1 MKSENAL
8 PNVIEQLRCAL
19 QQDEFWNA
27 YLAGITSSFGIH
39 LAIFNEP
46 YLRYLLDGTKT
57 VESRFSVNRCPPYN
71 RVVSG
76 DLLLLKRAGGPIV
89 GVCFVNSVSSY
100 ELDPRSWQHIR
111 REYTTALCAQDP
123 EFWTSRAAAGF
134 ATLMHVK
141 NARPVS
147 PLHYPKRDRRGWVVL
162 QTSSQTLTLQA
173 I

>member
-8 PNVIEQLRCAL
+8 SNVIEQLRCGL
-19 QQDEFWNA
+19 RQDEFWNS
-27 YLAGITSSFGIH
+27 YLGEIASSFGIH

-46 YLRYLLDGTKT
+46 YLRYLLDGIKT
-57 VESRFSVNRCPPYN
+57 VESRFSVNRCPPYK

-100 ELDPRSWQHIR
+100 ELDPRSWQKIR

-123 EFWTSRAAAGF
+123 EFWTSRAAAGY

-141 NARPVS
+141 NARPVAA
-147 PLHYPKRDRRGWVVL
+147 LHYPKRDRRGWVVL
-162 QTSSQTLTLQA
+162 QTSSQTLHA
-173 I
+173 M